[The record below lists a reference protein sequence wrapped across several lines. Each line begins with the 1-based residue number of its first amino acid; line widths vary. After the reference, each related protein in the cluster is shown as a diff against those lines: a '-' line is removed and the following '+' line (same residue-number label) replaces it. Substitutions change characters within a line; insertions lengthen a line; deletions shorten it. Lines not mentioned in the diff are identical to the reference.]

1 MAYTPHPTVI
11 SGMTWT
17 ASNQNSF
24 VRDNLAA
31 LWPYTA
37 AGDLAY
43 ANAPN
48 TLARLGKGTAFQVL
62 RMNSGATAPEW
73 ATSTGLHARA
83 MVSFSPGG
91 QSAVGPTFVDI
102 TGATLNLTLT
112 TACTVLVFAVVTGYN
127 DVVGRDFRV
136 RAVVNGTADPETNHN
151 FNGGEFRNEALP
163 YIYQVTGVPA
173 GTRNVRM
180 QFSGT
185 FDTSNTSFVERGRLI
200 AIAFAE

>member
-1 MAYTPHPTVI
+1 MAYSVHPTVI
-11 SGMTWT
+11 TGQTWT
-17 ASNQNSF
+17 ASNQNTF
-24 VRDNLAA
+24 VRDNFAA

-73 ATSTGLHARA
+73 ATSTGLHTRSQINFNPA
-83 MVSFSPGG
+83 G
-91 QSAVGPTFVDI
+91 QSTTGTAFVDI
-102 TGATLNLTLT
+102 TGASVNLTLT
-112 TACTVLVFAVVTGYN
+112 TACTVLVFAVVTGYHN
-127 DVVGRDFRV
+127 TAGRSFSV
-136 RAVVNGTADPETNHN
+136 RAVVDGTADPAAIHI
-151 FNGGEFRNEALP
+151 FNGAEVRNEALP
-163 YIYQVTGVPA
+163 YIYQVTGIPA

-180 QFSGT
+180 QFSGDASGT
-185 FDTSNTSFVERGRLI
+185 AFVERGRLI